1 MDQPN
6 LPRHVVERI
15 ERRWAAVL
23 SHQTAL
29 RPKRD
34 RLERAVPIWLL
45 TVNAGTDAESA
56 ALICNDRGN
65 MRREHEITG
74 PIAVLCH
81 QPTLTLVTGG
91 RPTIQTTRQWRIAGP
106 GLTPGPASS
115 SLGANPRRS
124 LMHEP

>member
-34 RLERAVPIWLL
+34 RVATKDPSPDLAKSAPE
-45 TVNAGTDAESA
+45 NGTA
-56 ALICNDRGN
+56 
-65 MRREHEITG
+65 
-74 PIAVLCH
+74 
-81 QPTLTLVTGG
+81 QPMSK
-91 RPTIQTTRQWRIAGP
+91 RPAWN
-106 GLTPGPASS
+106 GLFRFGC
-115 SLGANPRRS
+115 
-124 LMHEP
+124 